1 MRSYKFATF
10 LLILT
15 SILSGCYVEEP
26 IPGPQGPPGYDG
38 LDGLNG
44 LDGAPGTGLMY
55 EIEFDLTANNDWQ
68 SLYEFPAQD
77 LNNIY
82 REDIVLVY
90 LLEEY
95 VEPEDG
101 SDPYDVWRL
110 MPISEFSDDG
120 QLQFNYD
127 FSVYDVSIFLEA
139 SFPLDAAVDMYENLV
154 ARIVVVPA
162 AESLNAR
169 TSHSVDYEDY
179 AAVSQWLQ
187 LPAARTHQGT
197 PLQSILSKK

>member
-1 MRSYKFATF
+1 MRPYKFAAF
-10 LLILT
+10 LLALT
-15 SILSGCYVEEP
+15 SVLSGCYVEE
-26 IPGPQGPPGYDG
+26 IPGPQGLPGFDGRDG
-38 LDGLNG
+38 LDG

-55 EIEFDLTANNDWQ
+55 EVEFDLTASNDWQ
-68 SLYEFPAQD
+68 SLYTFPPQD
-77 LNNIY
+77 QDKIY
-82 REDIVLVY
+82 REDVVLVY

-127 FSVYDVSIFLEA
+127 FSVYDVNIFLQA
-139 SFPLDAAVDMYENLV
+139 SFPLDAAIDVFENLV

-162 AESLNAR
+162 AQSVNAR
-169 TSHSVDYEDY
+169 TSESVDYEDY
-179 AAVSQWLQ
+179 EAVSQWLK
-187 LPAARTHQGT
+187 LPATRTHRGAS
-197 PLQSILSKK
+197 LQEMLRKK